1 MFIDKPT
8 VPIQL
13 EVVLDVV
20 HAVQTKKASAD
31 SIERLIQPK
40 GLPDVTSTSKQA
52 ALHLSAA
59 RELGLITQDGE
70 GNFRLSKIVRE
81 GKPTADQMIID
92 AFDQFVLSDAKIE
105 PWFGRI
111 YAFVIARSRCIPGSQ
126 SARDDLCKEFNSA
139 LPPHIDKS
147 NPANSTKLPHYLRW
161 YCYVGMGWYDPSGS
175 FVPDPTVRLR
185 RSLTS
190 IFSTSERMDAADFMS
205 SLASVCPELDTGQ
218 IFSEVA
224 ASVFNKA
231 DRVCT
236 SALAAA
242 LRNLHDE
249 GFIRLDCPADS
260 QGWSLERGGSE
271 RNNDTLKS
279 DRFDRVDLIKPDDL
293 S

>member
-13 EVVLDVV
+13 EVILDVL
-20 HAVQTKKASAD
+20 HAVQTKAASSE

-40 GLPDVTSTSKQA
+40 GLPDVTSSSKQA
-52 ALHLSAA
+52 LQHLSAA
-59 RELGLITQDGE
+59 RDLGLIAQNEE
-70 GNFRLSKIVRE
+70 GNFRLSKVVRE
-81 GKPTADQMIID
+81 GKPTANQMILE
-92 AFDQFVLSDAKIE
+92 AFDKFVLSDVKIE

-111 YAFVIARSRCIPGSQ
+111 YAFVIAHSSSIPGSQ

-139 LPPHIDKS
+139 LPPHIDRS

-185 RSLTS
+185 RSLKT
-190 IFSTSERMDAADFMS
+190 IFGSSERLDAADFMS
-205 SLASVCPELDTGQ
+205 SLAAVCPELDTGQ
-218 IFSEVA
+218 IFSEVS
-224 ASVFNKA
+224 ASVFNRA

-236 SALAAA
+236 SALAVA

-249 GFIRLDCPADS
+249 DVIRLDCPADS

-271 RNNDTLKS
+271 RNGDTLKS
-279 DRFDRVDLIKPDDL
+279 DRFDRVALRKQDDP